1 MNAPYGRDPP
11 LIGGEALV
19 RGLFLEKRRNE
30 LDLCTGWRIYTARGA
45 ERPPEIFVGLSCSWS
60 NSHRKRALARCILTR
75 GASMSTIY
83 LDETDDPINICYD
96 NVFKAVF
103 TRNTPESQIALS
115 RLVSAIT
122 SRTLTVLSITNRRY
136 TSSGTGRSA
145 STYPVKP
152 RTATWSTSKCP

>member
-1 MNAPYGRDPP
+1 
-11 LIGGEALV
+11 
-19 RGLFLEKRRNE
+19 
-30 LDLCTGWRIYTARGA
+30 
-45 ERPPEIFVGLSCSWS
+45 
-60 NSHRKRALARCILTR
+60 
-75 GASMSTIY
+75 MSTIY

-122 SRTLTVLSITNRRY
+122 GRTLTVLSITNRRY
-136 TSSGTGRSA
+136 TSSGTGRST